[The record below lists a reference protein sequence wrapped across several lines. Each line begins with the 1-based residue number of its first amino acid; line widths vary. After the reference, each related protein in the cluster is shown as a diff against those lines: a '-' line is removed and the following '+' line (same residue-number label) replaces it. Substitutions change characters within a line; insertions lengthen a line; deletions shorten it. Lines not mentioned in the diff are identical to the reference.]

1 MLRLVRVGLAAGA
14 LLVSA
19 WFGLGWVQARDTGRA
34 SALVASGNRLSP
46 GRAGQVRAWL
56 RSAGTL
62 NPDRQVDLL
71 RARLAFDQGAYLA
84 ATRIVQSVTR
94 SEPLNVF
101 AWVQLGFTAG
111 AAHQPHLAQ
120 LAVTRAAHLVA
131 KLKKR

>member
-1 MLRLVRVGLAAGA
+1 MPSLIRVGLAVGA
-14 LLVSA
+14 LVVSA

-34 SALVASGNRLSP
+34 NALLAPGHRLSP
-46 GRAGQVRAWL
+46 AQAARASGWL

-71 RARLAFDQGAYLA
+71 RARLAFNQGHAPA
-84 ATRIVQSVTR
+84 AVRIIESVTR

-111 AAHQPHLAQ
+111 AAHQLGVGELATNRVAQ
-120 LAVTRAAHLVA
+120 LVA

>member
-1 MLRLVRVGLAAGA
+1 MSSLVRLGLAVGA
-14 LLVSA
+14 LVVSA

-34 SALVASGNRLSP
+34 SALVAPGNHLSP
-46 GRAGQVRAWL
+46 ARAAQVGSWL

-71 RARLAFDQGAYLA
+71 RARLAFDQGDYGA
-84 ATRIVQSVTR
+84 ATRILESVTR

-111 AAHQPHLAQ
+111 AAHQPVEAR
-120 LAVTRAAHLVA
+120 LAVSRAAQLVA